1 VNAVNAVPQNIYCSK
16 SIDYYLLGEVEQMY
30 KMIFTKDGIRTK
42 KDEVDPLTGETLE
55 IDLKS
60 VSYDELKTIN
70 VEILVNSIAP
80 NVVDGVLKSLEMK
93 FKTYRETS
101 KKVPEQMASPKNEVS
116 YPPQDG
122 IQEPPFLSSLSS
134 IQRDKISKLIHKV
147 QEIGDARINVEYH
160 KQHVAIKYN
169 KGRSRAWIV
178 VKASGSHHI
187 YVWIRAAPDLHDYK
201 HLAQP
206 CDDSSLTHGNF
217 KIELSTVE
225 IDDVMPLIEQSLDF
239 RRSDDYFKVYSRL
252 VKNL

>member
-1 VNAVNAVPQNIYCSK
+1 
-16 SIDYYLLGEVEQMY
+16 
-30 KMIFTKDGIRTK
+30 MIFTKDGIRTK
-42 KDEVDPLTGETLE
+42 KDEIDPLTGETLE

-70 VEILVNSIAP
+70 VEILVNSIVP

-101 KKVPEQMASPKNEVS
+101 ENALEQIASPKSEIS
-116 YPPQDG
+116 YPQQGG
-122 IQEPPFLSSLSS
+122 IQRPSFMDSLSS
-134 IQRDKISKLIHKV
+134 IQREKISKLIQKV

-160 KQHVAIKYN
+160 KQHVAFKFN

-187 YVWIRAAPDLHDYK
+187 FVWIRAAPDLHDSK

-206 CDDSSLTHGNF
+206 CDDSTLTHGNF
-217 KIELSTVE
+217 KIELSMVE
-225 IDDVMPLIEQSLDF
+225 IDDVMPLIEQSLAF
-239 RRSDDYFKVYSRL
+239 RQSDDYFEVYSRL